1 MNIYILQTKQFE
13 SYIQKMYLF
22 ENNNL
27 YLLNIIFTI
36 STYYFLEGFLPQ
48 LIDLF
53 FGQRISFEL
62 FVPLALRL

>member
-36 STYYFLEGFLPQ
+36 STYYFLEGFFAAV
-48 LIDLF
+48 D
-53 FGQRISFEL
+53 
-62 FVPLALRL
+62 